1 MEPRRNNW
9 IVIIGIV
16 FLIAVMLIGI
26 PFIVNN
32 IIQRAVDK
40 ALSPVEQTS
49 QQLKTQ
55 VSNLLYPTPTIIP
68 DPITIVHEMR
78 ALARLETM
86 QYSIEKVITA
96 EVGQGEFAFL
106 FGDRLLF
113 VAHGVVIAGID
124 MDRMGADDIWY
135 EGDAVHMRVP
145 DAEVFIATLDN
156 QKSYVYDRTTGI
168 LTKGDTN
175 LETAAR
181 QVAEKEIQQAAEE
194 DGILDQAQ
202 INAEVY
208 LMRLM
213 DALGHENV
221 IFEYEEPLP

>member
-1 MEPRRNNW
+1 
-9 IVIIGIV
+9 
-16 FLIAVMLIGI
+16 
-26 PFIVNN
+26 
-32 IIQRAVDK
+32 
-40 ALSPVEQTS
+40 
-49 QQLKTQ
+49 
-55 VSNLLYPTPTIIP
+55 
-68 DPITIVHEMR
+68 
-78 ALARLETM
+78 
-86 QYSIEKVITA
+86 
-96 EVGQGEFAFL
+96 
-106 FGDRLLF
+106 
-113 VAHGVVIAGID
+113 
-124 MDRMGADDIWY
+124 
-135 EGDAVHMRVP
+135 
-145 DAEVFIATLDN
+145 
-156 QKSYVYDRTTGI
+156 VYDRTTGI